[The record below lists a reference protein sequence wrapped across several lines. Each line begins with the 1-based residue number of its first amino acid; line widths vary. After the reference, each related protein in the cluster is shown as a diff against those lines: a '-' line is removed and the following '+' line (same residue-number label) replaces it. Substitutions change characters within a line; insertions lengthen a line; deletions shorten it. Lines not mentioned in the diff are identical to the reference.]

1 MKETT
6 QNKDLS
12 IDLLTIL
19 AIGIVSFILKNV
31 IHEAL
36 GHGGACILVGGRPL
50 VLSSAHFDCD
60 TASVSDAGIRF
71 ISAAGTL
78 VNFIAAYF
86 FWLAFHSPRVKS
98 DTLRYFFWFAM
109 SGNYFVAAGYLLF
122 SGVIGIGDWVN
133 VVEGWQPGWLWR
145 VLLAVSGLV
154 LYMWGVWFAL
164 REMKTLIGSNP
175 AERLKRAFKL
185 TLFPY
190 LAGAT
195 VSSLGALFNPIGAFV
210 IFTSAAAAFGG
221 SSAFAWMSQM
231 LKTKWFSEISNEFV
245 VIERNWA
252 WVIIAVILAIFHIFV
267 LGPGL
272 EF

>member
-1 MKETT
+1 MNAATKK
-6 QNKDLS
+6 NNLS

-19 AIGIVSFILKNV
+19 AIGIVSFIIKNV

-36 GHGGACILVGGRPL
+36 GHVGVCILVGGTPL
-50 VLSSAHFDCD
+50 VLSSAPFDCD

-86 FWLAFHSPRVKS
+86 FWLAFRSPRVKS
-98 DTLRYFFWFAM
+98 DSLRYFFWFAM
-109 SGNYFVAAGYLLF
+109 SGNYFVAAGYPLF
-122 SGVIGIGDWVN
+122 SGVIGVGDWVN
-133 VVEGWQPGWLWR
+133 VVEGWQPAWVWR
-145 VLLAVSGLV
+145 LLLAIIGFI
-154 LYMWGVWFAL
+154 LYAYGVWFTL

-175 AERLKRAFKL
+175 TERLVRAFRL

-195 VSSLGALFNPIGAFV
+195 VSSLGAWFNPIGAFV

-231 LKTKWFSEISNEFV
+231 LKTKWFPEVSDEFV
-245 VIERNWA
+245 VIQRNWT
-252 WVIIAVILAIFHIFV
+252 
-267 LGPGL
+267 
-272 EF
+272 

>member
-1 MKETT
+1 MTDSTK
-6 QNKDLS
+6 NNNLS

-19 AIGIVSFILKNV
+19 AIGIVSFIIKNV
-31 IHEAL
+31 LHEAL
-36 GHGGACILVGGRPL
+36 GHGGACMLVGGQPL

-60 TASVSDAGIRF
+60 TTSVSDAGSRF

-86 FWLAFHSPRVKS
+86 FWLAFRNARGKS
-98 DTLRYFFWFAM
+98 DSLRYFFWFAM
-109 SGNYFVAAGYLLF
+109 SGNYFVAAGYPLF
-122 SGVIGIGDWVN
+122 SGVIGVGDWVN
-133 VVEGWQPGWLWR
+133 VVDGWQPVWLWR
-145 VLLAVSGLV
+145 LLLAIIGFA
-154 LYMWGVWFAL
+154 LYGWGVWFAL
-164 REMKTLIGSNP
+164 REMKTLIDSNP
-175 AERLKRAFKL
+175 TERLKRAFRL

-195 VSSLGALFNPIGAFV
+195 VSSLGAWFNPIGSFV

-231 LKTKWFSEISNEFV
+231 LQTKWFPEISDKFV
-245 VIERNWA
+245 VIKRNWT
-252 WVIIAVILAIFHIFV
+252 WVIIAVVLAIFHIFV
-267 LGPGL
+267 LGLGV

>member
-1 MKETT
+1 MNATT
-6 QNKDLS
+6 KKNDLS

-19 AIGIVSFILKNV
+19 AIGIISFIIKNV

-36 GHGGACILVGGRPL
+36 GHGGACLLVGGTPL

-60 TASVSDAGIRF
+60 TTSVSDAGMRF

-78 VNFIAAYF
+78 ANFIAAYL
-86 FWLAFHSPRVKS
+86 FWLLYDNRRVQSPA
-98 DTLRYFFWFAM
+98 LRYFFWFLM
-109 SGNYFVAAGYLLF
+109 NGNFFIAAGYPLF
-122 SGVIGIGDWVN
+122 SGTIGVGDWVN
-133 VVEGWQPGWLWR
+133 VVQDFQPAWLWR
-145 VLLAVSGLV
+145 VLLAVTGFV
-154 LYMWGVWFAL
+154 LYSYGVWFAL
-164 REMKTLIGSNP
+164 REMKTLIGSDPN
-175 AERLKRAFKL
+175 ERLVRAFRL

-195 VSSLGALFNPIGAFV
+195 VSSLGSLFNPIGAFV

-231 LKTKWFSEISNEFV
+231 LKTKWFPEVSDEFV
-245 VIERNWA
+245 VIERNWT
-252 WVIIAVILAIFHIFV
+252 WVIVAIVLGLFHIFV
-267 LGPGL
+267 LGPGV